1 MNTLQRKESSSQLDV
16 KGGKLFPYHF
26 QIVAVILTI
35 PAVAFFPDHPL
46 IAIGFLLV
54 SALILTATSGE
65 EFNQPTGTYREYRSF
80 LFIKTGKSHSYE
92 GVEKIFINAGNVSQR
107 MYTVHTNSSAVF
119 TNMEYRGYV
128 KLINGIKIFLGSGKN
143 KEQLEVRLKA
153 LSSYL
158 QSPLVDHTLQ

>member
-1 MNTLQRKESSSQLDV
+1 MNTLERKESSSQLDF
-16 KGGKLFPYHF
+16 KSGKLFPFHF
-26 QIVAVILTI
+26 QIVAVILII

-54 SALILTATSGE
+54 SALIITASYGV
-65 EFNQPTGTYREYRSF
+65 EFNQPNGTYREYRSF
-80 LFIKTGKSHSYE
+80 LFIKTGKAHSYP

-107 MYTVHTNSSAVF
+107 VYTAHTSSSAVF
-119 TNMEYRGYV
+119 TNTEFRGSV
-128 KLINGIKIFLGSGKN
+128 KLIDGTKIFLGSGKN
-143 KEQLEVRLKA
+143 KEKLEVRLKA